1 MNMDIGLEPL
11 YGRELILPGEQS
23 IEGRIRIFEGCVNRK
38 YVFSVVHAP
47 EGPAP
52 KGQENLAQGLYLFSV
67 EHTARRLWYPWPEVD
82 KRA

>member
-38 YVFSVVHAP
+38 AIDSPVEWQSDGVDA
-47 EGPAP
+47 
-52 KGQENLAQGLYLFSV
+52 NGLKTSLV
-67 EHTARRLWYPWPEVD
+67 CL
-82 KRA
+82 